1 MGSSYF
7 CYSSLHF
14 LTLNPFP
21 PWDIPFIFFCFK
33 FYVLREINSWLI
45 KVTLYDS
52 TYKLCVDVCRAQ
64 LHSFIINQHSRGML
78 SSSVTA
84 LRAWNCDGYIH
95 FHLCGVLSNC
105 DVWVKASPGRRDAKK
120 RREMAVNELES
131 G

>member
-14 LTLNPFP
+14 LTLTPFHHGTYLSY
-21 PWDIPFIFFCFK
+21 FICFK
-33 FYVLREINSWLI
+33 FYVLREINSWLV

-52 TYKLCVDVCRAQ
+52 TYKLCVEVCRAQ

-95 FHLCGVLSNC
+95 FHLCGILSNC
-105 DVWVKASPGRRDAKK
+105 DIRVKASPGRKDAEK